1 MRNFAITTGRWT
13 GIWAW
18 IWYADV
24 MHESDDVPYTSFN
37 ALTRRGALRKATRY
51 IRRLTSPIENKQ
63 AFIYAY
69 DQSRFTLEKI
79 DV

>member
-13 GIWAW
+13 GVWAW
-18 IWYADV
+18 VWYADV
-24 MHESDDVPYTSFN
+24 MHESEDVPYTSFN
-37 ALTRRGALRKATRY
+37 ALSRRGALRKAKRY

-69 DQSRFTLEKI
+69 DESTFKLEKI